1 MISKVKNDLFDYKN
15 RYIMQMKD
23 GFKFSLDSLLLAE
36 FVNIKK
42 DDKKILDMCTGNA
55 PVPLVLSLKSDAE
68 IIGFEIQKEISEL
81 ALESVKINGL
91 EKNIKIINDD
101 IKNIDNYFDSNTFDI
116 ITCNPPYFKK
126 KEDSIINENIVKSI
140 ARHEIEMEL
149 EDVMLIS
156 KSLLK
161 NEGSLVLVHRT
172 DRLIEI
178 IELMRKHN
186 IEPKRMRLIYPKINT
201 ESNLVL
207 IDGRKNGKKGLKI
220 LPPLYIHND
229 DNSYTKEVLEMF
241 GK

>member
-116 ITCNPPYFKK
+116 ITCNPPYFKT
-126 KEDSIINENIVKSI
+126 KENGYRNKNDFLSL
-140 ARHEIEMEL
+140 ARHEIAINL
-149 EDVMLIS
+149 ETIFKIAS
-156 KSLLK
+156 KYLK
-161 NEGSLVLVHRT
+161 SNKEFYLVHRVE
-172 DRLIEI
+172 RLDDI
-178 IELMRKHN
+178 IVLARENKMNVKELQFISTKK
-186 IEPKRMRLIYPKINT
+186 EKAVNT
-201 ESNLVL
+201 ILVKCV
-207 IDGRKNGKKGLKI
+207 KNGKPGIKLRKEI
-220 LPPLYIHND
+220 CV
-229 DNSYTKEVLEMF
+229 DNLDTYQHLFESEVI
-241 GK
+241 

>member
-116 ITCNPPYFKK
+116 ITCNPPYFKT
-126 KEDSIINENIVKSI
+126 KENGYRNKNDFLSL
-140 ARHEIEMEL
+140 ARHEITINL
-149 EDVMLIS
+149 ETIFKIAS
-156 KSLLK
+156 KYLK
-161 NEGSLVLVHRT
+161 SNKVFYLVHRVE
-172 DRLIEI
+172 RLDDI
-178 IELMRKHN
+178 IVLARENKMNVKELQFISTKK
-186 IEPKRMRLIYPKINT
+186 EKAVNT
-201 ESNLVL
+201 ILVKCV
-207 IDGRKNGKKGLKI
+207 KNGKPGIKLRKEI
-220 LPPLYIHND
+220 CV
-229 DNSYTKEVLEMF
+229 DNLDTYQHLFESEVI
-241 GK
+241 